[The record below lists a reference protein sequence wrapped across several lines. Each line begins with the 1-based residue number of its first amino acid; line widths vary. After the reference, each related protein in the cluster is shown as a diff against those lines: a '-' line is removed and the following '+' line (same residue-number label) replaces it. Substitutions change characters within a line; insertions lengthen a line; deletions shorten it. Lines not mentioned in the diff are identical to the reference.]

1 MSEIKLEI
9 DNQKVSLIQGG
20 EQNLKVTKISE
31 GVEKNVTWQSN
42 KTNIV
47 NILTSSADGATIKA
61 VGIGEA
67 VISATLKHADKEY
80 TAKCNVTVTP
90 PILLDKSELF
100 LKLGDAD
107 VTITATAQKNVSV
120 TWTVEDPN
128 IAVVSTGTTANNS
141 SNKPKALT
149 SVTTKIDGTANTAT
163 CNITPNGLGMTIV
176 TAKIDGTNYTASCK
190 VTVDNIISL
199 DSSAFSL
206 YISEKQKIKATCPV
220 GVSEVDWE
228 IKDKNIAN
236 FLTSSE
242 EEATVPVADIPES
255 SEEEATVPV
264 VDIPE
269 SSEEEATVPVADI
282 PESSEEEATV
292 PVADI
297 LKSSAKEVTI
307 KAVGI
312 GKTVITATI
321 TYGDKEYSATC
332 VVKVNSPRLNRN
344 RLTLL
349 KENDFQL
356 EMIPS
361 DLPVTWSS
369 SDKSVATVDGKGM
382 VKACS
387 KGTTKVIATTDKING
402 NEYSAECSVTVEDK
416 MLDVFANLANERFDQ
431 YKDGEEK
438 YKFSFTPKSK
448 KDVILVQGEEKQC
461 KFDGDEDNTMHSFVL
476 TEVSFH
482 KEIYQPGYVE
492 VVIKTDSP
500 LSLFEGWTSLEYIPK
515 EGESPYVIAKNYY
528 IFEKK
533 KKRGYVTLKAYSA
546 DRFLTLD
553 KFCQVYTGKTL
564 VAGMIA
570 TTFQNYGDTANFKE
584 YCSALGCSLYVENLQ
599 HLKLTAR
606 IPYAVQYNE
615 SFYDF
620 LVRMCN
626 RHGEFLYCEGNQLH
640 VGLQESEDVTEIEET
655 DDVEIEYSESG
666 WTYANEVKTMYSD
679 CLTKNGV
686 GGVCGVNNDIL
697 RPQGQM
703 FVDDS
708 IYPEHYFE
716 KYQKSGEGYK
726 YATADD
732 FSTALEKFFIFLQ
745 TFAECQT
752 LADALMQSGVKMSML
767 AAITETAKE
776 KINDKYN
783 EVYFDEE
790 KVGDETKSYYPFS
803 SPTDGL
809 TGNFYDTIL
818 QKEKEAEKNKV
829 TVVCSTCQKYQLGDR
844 VNIDGKEYVVY
855 RVKGSAKVLGGVL
868 DGTRRYVDSYELL
881 LLPIDGEKYYPLPMM
896 ERRILKA
903 SPQRAIV
910 KNPLDPQKLGR
921 VQVAYPWQ
929 SVNDT
934 NFSPWLR
941 VAYPMATGEG
951 GFMFFPEIGDEVLVD
966 YEGGNIER
974 PFVAG
979 SFYSEDR
986 KPAAPAQMHLMGTT
1000 KSITSPNGHHISFTD
1015 PKDNAKFLANF
1026 IPIWSLLSKFGT
1038 GVSFDTEF
1046 WNTHGKHLV
1055 GGFEISDYFGVY
1067 SIKGNTENRS
1077 ISIESPLGDITLDA
1091 FTGITINAPHG
1102 DVKIVGKNV
1111 DIEARN
1117 NLTITSGT
1125 NIKNSFLGS
1134 RRHGGIAANV
1144 IKQLAGLLA
1153 VFEGSVIKTLGFD
1166 LSFYRICLEVVLR
1179 PIGGTMLVK
1188 SHRFMHIEAG
1198 DGVVP
1203 LQSVRKESKGG
1214 GDNIKAAF
1222 HGLFR
1227 HSFSNEQSEDTLETK
1242 FRSLYEL
1249 INKAFPLFLEVEVG
1263 RTNVLAKRQELV
1275 GLNFNNVNL
1284 WEELVKVSSKEI
1296 DENHLKN
1303 HFGKTFPQNQ
1313 SNDPKDKYV
1322 ALGKE
1327 LAALRKI
1334 YVEIANLPTTSPGEI
1349 TTLKNVFGT
1358 DWDNFKAHFE
1368 NHQSDLNYVSSDEIK
1383 KDNLK
1388 KQWKRCLYNAV
1399 SGLLKHDLKFPTLN
1413 TDEEPTIA
1421 HLNGISYDEASVP
1434 TPGVRKV
1441 FGNAALMGLIKST
1454 GTEGGKDDNMWSIK
1468 DKGGIY
1474 FSAKKG
1480 HAFHLATDGSL
1491 QGDRRID
1498 LYTLVYDYLKRIID
1512 R

>member
-1 MSEIKLEI
+1 MNEIKLEI
-9 DNQKVSLIQGG
+9 DNQEVSLIQGG

-67 VISATLKHADKEY
+67 VISATLKDADKEY
-80 TAKCNVTVTP
+80 TAKCHVTVK

-100 LKLGDAD
+100 LKLGDAG
-107 VTITATAQKNVSV
+107 VTITATVQKDVSV

-128 IAVVSTGTTANNS
+128 IAEVSTGTTANES
-141 SNKPKALT
+141 SE
-149 SVTTKIDGTANTAT
+149 TTKIDGTANTAT
-163 CNITPNGLGMTIV
+163 CNITPKGLGMTIV
-176 TAKIDGTNYTASCK
+176 TAKIDETKYTASCK

-220 GVSEVDWE
+220 GVSEVDWK
-228 IKDKNIAN
+228 IDDKNIAN
-236 FLTSSE
+236 FLT
-242 EEATVPVADIPES
+242 
-255 SEEEATVPV
+255 
-264 VDIPE
+264 

-312 GKTVITATI
+312 GKAVITATI
-321 TYGDKEYSATC
+321 VYGEKKQEYSATC

-349 KENDFQL
+349 NGNDFQL

-361 DLPVTWSS
+361 DLPVKWSS

-515 EGESPYVIAKNYY
+515 AGESPYVIAKNYY

-767 AAITETAKE
+767 AAITDTAKE

-803 SPTDGL
+803 SPADGL

-1249 INKAFPLFLEVEVG
+1249 INKAFHLFFEVEVR
-1263 RTNVLAKRQELV
+1263 RTNVLVKRQELV
-1275 GLNFNNVNL
+1275 QKQITNNDL
-1284 WEELVKVSSKEI
+1284 WKKLVEVSSKEI
-1296 DENHLKN
+1296 DVNLLNNYFDSIYNQQHTNRFENEKLN
-1303 HFGKTFPQNQ
+1303 
-1313 SNDPKDKYV
+1313 YV
-1322 ALGKE
+1322 NLGKE
-1327 LAALRKI
+1327 LAALRNI
-1334 YVEIANLPTTSPGEI
+1334 YNEIARLFPQGNPGIAEI
-1349 TTLKNVFGT
+1349 NTLQPFFGT
-1358 DWDNFKAHFE
+1358 DWDNFKTHFE
-1368 NHQSDLNYVSSDEIK
+1368 NNQGANYVSGDEIQ

-1388 KQWKRCLYNAV
+1388 KQWKMCLYNAV
-1399 SGLLKHDLKFPTLN
+1399 SGLLNGKDGFKFPTLN
-1413 TDEEPTIA
+1413 TNEEPTIA
-1421 HLNGISYDEASVP
+1421 HLNKIYISYDEASVP
-1434 TPGVRKV
+1434 TPGVGKV
-1441 FGNAALMGLIKST
+1441 FLNAALMGLIKST

-1512 R
+1512 L

>member
-1 MSEIKLEI
+1 MY
-9 DNQKVSLIQGG
+9 G
-20 EQNLKVTKISE
+20 
-31 GVEKNVTWQSN
+31 EKNQ
-42 KTNIV
+42 
-47 NILTSSADGATIKA
+47 
-61 VGIGEA
+61 
-67 VISATLKHADKEY
+67 
-80 TAKCNVTVTP
+80 
-90 PILLDKSELF
+90 
-100 LKLGDAD
+100 
-107 VTITATAQKNVSV
+107 
-120 TWTVEDPN
+120 
-128 IAVVSTGTTANNS
+128 
-141 SNKPKALT
+141 
-149 SVTTKIDGTANTAT
+149 
-163 CNITPNGLGMTIV
+163 
-176 TAKIDGTNYTASCK
+176 
-190 VTVDNIISL
+190 
-199 DSSAFSL
+199 
-206 YISEKQKIKATCPV
+206 
-220 GVSEVDWE
+220 
-228 IKDKNIAN
+228 
-236 FLTSSE
+236 
-242 EEATVPVADIPES
+242 
-255 SEEEATVPV
+255 
-264 VDIPE
+264 
-269 SSEEEATVPVADI
+269 
-282 PESSEEEATV
+282 
-292 PVADI
+292 
-297 LKSSAKEVTI
+297 
-307 KAVGI
+307 
-312 GKTVITATI
+312 
-321 TYGDKEYSATC
+321 EYSATC

-349 KENDFQL
+349 KGNDFQL
-356 EMIPS
+356 EVIPS

-369 SDKSVATVDGKGM
+369 SDESVATVDGKGM

-461 KFDGDEDNTMHSFVL
+461 KFDGDKDNTMHSFVL

-726 YATADD
+726 YATEDD

-752 LADALMQSGVKMSML
+752 LADALVQSGVKMSML
-767 AAITETAKE
+767 AAITATAEE

-783 EVYFDEE
+783 EVYFDEKKMKE
-790 KVGDETKSYYPFS
+790 LGDPKSYYPFS

-1134 RRHGGIAANV
+1134 RRHGGKAANL
-1144 IKQLAGLLA
+1144 IKQLAGSLA
-1153 VFEGSVIKTLGFD
+1153 VVEGSIIKTLGFD

-1242 FRSLYEL
+1242 FRSLYES
-1249 INKAFPLFLEVEVG
+1249 INKAFRLFLEVEVG

-1275 GLNFNNVNL
+1275 GLQFIDDDL
-1284 WEELVKVSSKEI
+1284 WKELVKVSSREI

-1303 HFGKTFPQNQ
+1303 HFGKTYSQNR
-1313 SNDPKDKYV
+1313 SNKPKKKYV

-1334 YVEIANLPTTSPGEI
+1334 YVEIDNLPQSSPAEI
-1349 TTLKNVFGT
+1349 RTLKTSFGT
-1358 DWDNFKAHFE
+1358 DWDNFKTHFE
-1368 NHQSDLNYVSSDEIK
+1368 DHQSGENFESSEEIK

-1388 KQWKRCLYNAV
+1388 KQWKRCLYNAM
-1399 SGLLKHDLKFPTLN
+1399 SKLLENDLEFPKLSA
-1413 TDEEPTIA
+1413 DEEPTIA
-1421 HLNGISYDEASVP
+1421 HLYDISYVEAPVP

-1441 FGNAALMGLIKST
+1441 FLNAALMGLIKST

-1491 QGDRRID
+1491 RGDRRID

-1512 R
+1512 L

>member
-1 MSEIKLEI
+1 
-9 DNQKVSLIQGG
+9 
-20 EQNLKVTKISE
+20 
-31 GVEKNVTWQSN
+31 
-42 KTNIV
+42 
-47 NILTSSADGATIKA
+47 
-61 VGIGEA
+61 
-67 VISATLKHADKEY
+67 
-80 TAKCNVTVTP
+80 
-90 PILLDKSELF
+90 
-100 LKLGDAD
+100 
-107 VTITATAQKNVSV
+107 
-120 TWTVEDPN
+120 
-128 IAVVSTGTTANNS
+128 
-141 SNKPKALT
+141 
-149 SVTTKIDGTANTAT
+149 
-163 CNITPNGLGMTIV
+163 MT
-176 TAKIDGTNYTASCK
+176 
-190 VTVDNIISL
+190 
-199 DSSAFSL
+199 
-206 YISEKQKIKATCPV
+206 
-220 GVSEVDWE
+220 
-228 IKDKNIAN
+228 
-236 FLTSSE
+236 
-242 EEATVPVADIPES
+242 
-255 SEEEATVPV
+255 
-264 VDIPE
+264 
-269 SSEEEATVPVADI
+269 
-282 PESSEEEATV
+282 SSEEEATV

-312 GKTVITATI
+312 GKAVITATI
-321 TYGDKEYSATC
+321 VYGEKKQEYSATC

-349 KENDFQL
+349 NGNDFQL

-361 DLPVTWSS
+361 DLPVKWSS

-515 EGESPYVIAKNYY
+515 AGESPYVIAKNYY

-767 AAITETAKE
+767 AAITDTAKE

-803 SPTDGL
+803 SPADGL

-1249 INKAFPLFLEVEVG
+1249 INKAFHLFFEVEVR
-1263 RTNVLAKRQELV
+1263 RTNVLVKRQELV
-1275 GLNFNNVNL
+1275 QKQITNNDL
-1284 WEELVKVSSKEI
+1284 WKKLVEVSSKEI
-1296 DENHLKN
+1296 DVNLLNNYFDSIYNQQHTNRFENEKLN
-1303 HFGKTFPQNQ
+1303 
-1313 SNDPKDKYV
+1313 YV
-1322 ALGKE
+1322 NLGKE
-1327 LAALRKI
+1327 LAALRNI
-1334 YVEIANLPTTSPGEI
+1334 YNEIARLFPQGNPGIAEI
-1349 TTLKNVFGT
+1349 NTLQPFFGT
-1358 DWDNFKAHFE
+1358 DWDNFKTHFE
-1368 NHQSDLNYVSSDEIK
+1368 NNQGANYVSGDEIQ

-1388 KQWKRCLYNAV
+1388 KQWKMCLYNAV
-1399 SGLLKHDLKFPTLN
+1399 SGLLNGKDGFKFPTLN
-1413 TDEEPTIA
+1413 TNEEPTIA
-1421 HLNGISYDEASVP
+1421 HLNKIYISYDEASVP
-1434 TPGVRKV
+1434 TPGVGKV
-1441 FGNAALMGLIKST
+1441 FLNAALMGLIKST

-1512 R
+1512 L